1 MAKIFFSLQLWG
13 AKTSIA
19 VMNMLAEHV
28 GWKICSQEK
37 SALN

>member
-19 VMNMLAEHV
+19 VMNMLAEQV
-28 GWKICSQEK
+28 RLEQEHR
-37 SALN
+37 N